1 MFRRYLKVTKPGI
14 IMGNLIATAGGFLLA
29 SRGQIDPTLMLATLT
44 GLSLV
49 VASGCA
55 FNNVIDR
62 DIDAKMARTKSRV
75 TVTGE
80 MSPLAA
86 LTHGVALAILGFGI
100 LAWFTNSLALGFSAF
115 GFVIYVGVYSLYMKR
130 HSVFGTLVG
139 SLSGAVP
146 PVVGYCAV
154 SDQFDSG
161 AAILLIM
168 FCLWQ
173 MPHSYAIAI
182 FRYQDYKNAGIPV
195 LPVAQGIDSAKRQIV
210 VYIALYT
217 LVVLLLP
224 INGYTGLAF
233 MAVACSTGFWWLLMA
248 LRGYKRG
255 VDMTRWARQV
265 FAFSIVSITAISIAM
280 AVDYHTAISPLTL

>member
-1 MFRRYLKVTKPGI
+1 
-14 IMGNLIATAGGFLLA
+14 
-29 SRGQIDPTLMLATLT
+29 MLATLT

-80 MSPLAA
+80 MSPLTA
-86 LTHGVALAILGFGI
+86 LTHGVALAILGFGM
-100 LAWFTNSLALGFSAF
+100 LAWFSNSLALGFAAF

-154 SDQFDSG
+154 SGQFDSG

-182 FRYQDYKNAGIPV
+182 FRYQDYQNAGIPV